1 MSADNPKMKLKG
13 KVICKT
19 FGKGSKSEHEAIYI
33 ETEQG
38 EYVLRKAGSNSFE
51 NNELIEFVG
60 KEVIATGVV
69 KAYLFVV
76 TEIREV

>member
-1 MSADNPKMKLKG
+1 MKLKG

-19 FGKGSKSEHEAIYI
+19 FGKGSKSEHEAIYL

-38 EYVLRKAGSNSFE
+38 EYVLRKAGSNPFE
-51 NNELIEFVG
+51 NKELNEFVG
-60 KEVIATGVV
+60 KQVVATGAV

-76 TEIREV
+76 EEIKEA